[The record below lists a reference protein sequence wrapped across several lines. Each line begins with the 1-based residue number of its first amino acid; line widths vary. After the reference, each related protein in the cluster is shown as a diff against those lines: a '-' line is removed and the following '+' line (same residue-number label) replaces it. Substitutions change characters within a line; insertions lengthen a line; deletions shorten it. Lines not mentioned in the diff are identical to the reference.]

1 MSSLLAAI
9 SGFCIAMAVSLTDCD
24 RPLWRKA
31 LISFL
36 WCGGIICAVYAFGP
50 AS

>member
-1 MSSLLAAI
+1 MTNLFAAI
-9 SGFCIAMAVSLTDCD
+9 SGFCVAMAVSLMDPGQ
-24 RPLWRKA
+24 PLWRKA

-36 WCGGIICAVYAFGP
+36 WGGGIICAVYAFGP